1 LAKEKGFQT
10 LSLETLAIP
19 APLIDERCSYNSMIE
34 YVTIRKLK
42 G

>member
-1 LAKEKGFQT
+1 V
-10 LSLETLAIP
+10 
-19 APLIDERCSYNSMIE
+19 APLIDERCSYNGMSE

>member
-1 LAKEKGFQT
+1 V
-10 LSLETLAIP
+10 
-19 APLIDERCSYNSMIE
+19 APLFLERCSYNGMSE